1 MAKEHKEHDIGI
13 LTSVDEFG
21 DHINLIPAEVR
32 GIWNRRRT
40 IVQYIL
46 LFIFLALPWTTMN
59 GHQTLMLN
67 MPKREFA
74 IFGSLFKAHDTP
86 LIFFILAGSAIG
98 LAFITAIWGRIWC
111 GWACP
116 QTVFI
121 EAVYRRIE
129 KWTEG
134 DYLTRRRMRD
144 NPLTLPTFFK
154 KTIKWILFIIVSSLI
169 SHSFI
174 AYFTG
179 AKELLQMIQGSP
191 QENWSYFLIV
201 TIISGILL
209 FNFAWFRE
217 QFCIIMCPY
226 GRIQSV
232 LLDNKSLGIY
242 YDAQRGEPRK
252 GKTEPGQKTGDCISC
267 NRCVQACPT
276 GIDIRN
282 GLQLECIACTA
293 CIDAC
298 DEIMEKVGKPKGLI
312 RYSPLDGSTF
322 KFFKPR
328 LLIYI
333 VMLIAI
339 VGGFTYKLSVRGNTA
354 FTLMKGS
361 AEAPYSMV
369 KTDQQEDAILNHFR
383 VHIHNQGSLKSKYLL
398 SLPQSLIDQGIE
410 LTIAQNPLEL
420 EADNSFTW
428 HFFIKI
434 KKGLWEQLASGQPK
448 TIHTQITI
456 KELNNPD
463 AYQET
468 KELIIVGPN

>member
-1 MAKEHKEHDIGI
+1 MSREHKEHDIGK

-21 DHINLIPAEVR
+21 DRIGLIPAEVK
-32 GIWNRRRT
+32 GYWKKRRD

-59 GHQTLMLN
+59 GHQTLLLN

-74 IFGSLFKAHDTP
+74 IFGSFFKAHDTP
-86 LIFFILAGSAIG
+86 LVFFIFAGSAIG

-129 KWTEG
+129 QWVEG
-134 DYLTRRRMRD
+134 DYLTRRKMRD
-144 NPLTLPTFFK
+144 APLTSAIFFK
-154 KTIKWILFIIVSSLI
+154 KSIKWFLFVVVSSLI

-179 AKELLQMIQGSP
+179 SKELVQMIQGSP

-201 TIISGILL
+201 TFITAIIL
-209 FNFAWFRE
+209 FDFAWFRE

-232 LLDNKSLGIY
+232 LLDQKSLGIY
-242 YDAQRGEPRK
+242 YDTQRGEPRK
-252 GKTEPGQKTGDCISC
+252 GKTEPGQKAGDCVAC
-267 NRCVQACPT
+267 NRCVQVCPT

-298 DEIMEKVGKPKGLI
+298 DDIMTKVGKPKGLI

-322 KFFKPR
+322 KLFKPR

-333 VMLIAI
+333 VLLVAI
-339 VGGFTYKLSVRGNTA
+339 VAGFSYKMSKRADTA
-354 FTLMKGS
+354 FTLMKGG

-369 KTDQQEDAILNHFR
+369 KNDQQEDSILNHFR
-383 VHIHNQGSLKSKYLL
+383 VHLHNQGNLKSKYQL
-398 SLPQSLIDQGIE
+398 SLPQDLIDKGVE

-420 EADNSFTW
+420 DADSSFTW
-428 HFFIKI
+428 HFFIKV
-434 KKGLWEQLASGQPK
+434 KKGLWEQLSTGQPK
-448 TIHTQITI
+448 IIRTQVTIS
-456 KELNNPD
+456 ELNNPEK
-463 AYQET
+463 YKET